1 MEVGLFWAEK
11 GMLVLG
17 ALFVLTSMMHYGRR
31 SSDWKGVI
39 TMFYKRIPMSIA
51 EYKWYRL
58 GIALLVFAVVIR
70 FALLILWPSYQ
81 F

>member
-17 ALFVLTSMMHYGRR
+17 ALFVLTSIMQYGRR
-31 SSDWKGVI
+31 SNDWKGVI
-39 TMFYKRIPMSIA
+39 TMFYKRIPMNIA

-58 GIALLVFAVVIR
+58 GIALLVFAVIIR
-70 FALLILWPSYQ
+70 FALLILWPTSQ

>member
-11 GMLVLG
+11 GMLLLG
-17 ALFVLTSMMHYGRR
+17 ALFVLTGIMQYGKR
-31 SSDWKGVI
+31 SQDWKGVV

-58 GIALLVFAVVIR
+58 GIALLVFAVIMR
-70 FALLILWPSYQ
+70 FALLILWPTHQ
-81 F
+81 L

>member
-17 ALFVLTSMMHYGRR
+17 ALFVLTSIMQYGRR
-31 SSDWKGVI
+31 SNDWKGVI
-39 TMFYKRIPMSIA
+39 TMVYKRTPMNIA

-58 GIALLVFAVVIR
+58 GIALLVFAVIIR
-70 FALLILWPSYQ
+70 FALLILWPTYQ

>member
-17 ALFVLTSMMHYGRR
+17 ALFVLTSVMQYGKR

-39 TMFYKRIPMSIA
+39 TMFYKRIPMSVA

-58 GIALLVFAVVIR
+58 GIALLVFAVIIR
-70 FALLILWPSYQ
+70 FALLILWPGYQ
-81 F
+81 L

>member
-17 ALFVLTSMMHYGRR
+17 ALLVLTSVMQYGKR

-39 TMFYKRIPMSIA
+39 TMFYKRIPMSVA

-58 GIALLVFAVVIR
+58 GIALLVFAVIIR

-81 F
+81 L

>member
-17 ALFVLTSMMHYGRR
+17 ALFVFTSMMQYGRR

>member
-17 ALFVLTSMMHYGRR
+17 TLFVLTSMMQYGRR

-39 TMFYKRIPMSIA
+39 TMFYKRIPMNIA

-58 GIALLVFAVVIR
+58 GIALLVFAVIIR

>member
-11 GMLVLG
+11 GMLALG
-17 ALFVLTSMMHYGRR
+17 AFFVLTSVMQYGKR

-39 TMFYKRIPMSIA
+39 TMFYKRIPMSVS

-58 GIALLVFAVVIR
+58 GIALLVFAVILR
-70 FALLILWPSYQ
+70 FALLILWPTYQ
-81 F
+81 L

>member
-1 MEVGLFWAEK
+1 MEVGLFLAEK

-17 ALFVLTSMMHYGRR
+17 ALFVLTSVMQYGKR

-39 TMFYKRIPMSIA
+39 TMFYKRIPMSVA

-58 GIALLVFAVVIR
+58 GIALLVFAVIIR

-81 F
+81 L